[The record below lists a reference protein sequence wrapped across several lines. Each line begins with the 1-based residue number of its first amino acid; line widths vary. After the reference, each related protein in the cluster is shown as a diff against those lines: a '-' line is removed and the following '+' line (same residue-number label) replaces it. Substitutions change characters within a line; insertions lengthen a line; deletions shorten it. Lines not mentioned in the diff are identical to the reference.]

1 MHRAQVASLGLLAP
15 GAEAMKC
22 APDSCGVGVHS
33 PISEGERTG
42 PKVKYINLYSPRNGS
57 NTKTHTSININ
68 RTKATTKSIN
78 SK

>member
-33 PISEGERTG
+33 PISQGGAHGAE
-42 PKVKYINLYSPRNGS
+42 
-57 NTKTHTSININ
+57 SII
-68 RTKATTKSIN
+68 KAMTKSIN